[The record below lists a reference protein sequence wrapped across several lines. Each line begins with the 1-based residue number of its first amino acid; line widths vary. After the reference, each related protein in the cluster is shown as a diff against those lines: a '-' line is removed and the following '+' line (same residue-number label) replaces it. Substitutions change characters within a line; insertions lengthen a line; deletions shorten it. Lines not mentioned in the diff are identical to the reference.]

1 MHFFKLIRQ
10 EMQGTLQRLVII
22 SSVAGAS
29 NAAALATISFAAQA
43 AGDGKMSGWMAV
55 LFVVSLFVFV
65 KAQDYLLV
73 ASTNEIGAIVY
84 KLQTRLADQV
94 RQSELLILEGIGR
107 PEILNAI
114 VGHTT
119 TLTQAAYSMAL
130 AGQGLAMLFFV
141 AIYIAYLSPLVFV
154 LSAAII
160 AAVLRAVYVMNHA
173 HAAGALEASALEDR
187 MFDRLTDFLDGFKE
201 VRLSQPRSAALFEH
215 TVDASS
221 AAANVKIRT
230 QTETFRGTIFAQSS
244 LYGLLG
250 IMIFAVPSFIDAQGD
265 AIANATLPLIFLIG
279 TCFGAIQSIPVLAAA
294 NAATDSIIRLEARLR
309 SARHPSHGPPAEPAK
324 SFDKVEMRDV
334 VFRRIEESSD
344 AIFQVGPLNFT
355 LQSGD
360 MVFITGGNG
369 SGKSTFLKLLSGLYE
384 PDSGD
389 VIFDGMRVNDRT
401 RENYQNLIAAIF
413 SDYHLFHRLYGI
425 PEANATGLDR
435 LLTYFGL
442 DRKTGIVNGEFT
454 TLDLSAG
461 QRRRLALIVSLLEQ
475 RPILL
480 LDEWTAE
487 QDPDFRRKFYEDL
500 LPQLSRAGTTVV
512 MVTHDERH
520 LDKLTFPSRRLRMD
534 EGQFV
539 EQNTAG
545 SGE

>member
-10 EMQGTLQRLVII
+10 EMQGTLLRLVVI

-29 NAAALATISFAAQA
+29 NAAALATINFGAQS
-43 AGDGKMSGWMAV
+43 AGTEKVSSWTAV

-73 ASTNEIGAIVY
+73 ASTNEIGAVVH
-84 KLQTRLADQV
+84 KLQSRLTDQV
-94 RQSELLILEGIGR
+94 RRSELLVLEGIGR
-107 PEILNAI
+107 LEILNSI
-114 VGHTT
+114 IGHTA

-130 AGQGLAMLFFV
+130 AGQGMAMLFFV
-141 AIYIAYLSPLVFV
+141 SIYVAYLSPLVFV
-154 LSAAII
+154 MSTAII
-160 AAVLRAVYVMNHA
+160 AVIIRAIYIMNHA
-173 HAAGALEASALEDR
+173 HAAGAIEASVLQDR

-201 VRLSQPRSAALFEH
+201 VRLSQSRSDALFED
-215 TVDASS
+215 TVEASRT
-221 AAANVKIRT
+221 AANVKIRT
-230 QTETFRGTIFAQSS
+230 QSETFKGMMFAQSS

-250 IMIFAVPSFIDAQGD
+250 IMVFVVPGFSDSQGD
-265 AIANATLPLIFLIG
+265 AIANATLPLIFLVG
-279 TCFGAIQSIPVLAAA
+279 TCFGAVQSIPVIAAA
-294 NAATDSIIRLEARLR
+294 NAATDSIMRLETKLR
-309 SARHPSHGPPAEPAK
+309 SARHQSHGSPSKPAEG
-324 SFDKVEMRDV
+324 FDKVELRDV

-389 VIFDGMRVNDRT
+389 VIFDGVRVSDRT
-401 RENYQNLIAAIF
+401 REDYQKLIAAIF
-413 SDYHLFHRLYGI
+413 SDYHLFHKLYGI
-425 PEANATGLDR
+425 PAANATELDR
-435 LLTYFGL
+435 LLTYFAL
-442 DRKTGIVNGEFT
+442 DRKTGIVNDEFT
-454 TLDLSAG
+454 TLDLSGG
-461 QRRRLALIVSLLEQ
+461 QRKRLALIVSLLEK

-487 QDPDFRRKFYEDL
+487 QDPEFRRKFYEDL
-500 LPQLSRAGTTVV
+500 LPELNRARATVV

-539 EQNTAG
+539 EQNTAENG
-545 SGE
+545 G